1 MSYAAAYGEL
11 NETQREAVD
20 WEDGPALVLA
30 GPGSGKT
37 KVLTLRVAR
46 LLRRSPTKNFRILA
60 LTFTN
65 KAADEM
71 TGRVNVFAPD
81 QEQRLF
87 IGTFHAFCSQ
97 VLRQHGAHIGIQS
110 NFTIYNTEDDRKQIL
125 RDATRGTSCAS
136 TVRDTEKDVLG
147 KIDKLMYRLVTPVD
161 TVKQF
166 ADHDEGRRYAE
177 IYAAYENEL
186 RRLNALDF
194 NSLLLQ
200 TYRLLTEYPAIGE
213 RYRRAYPYWLIDEF
227 QDTNTAQY
235 RLIKALTGATFKNVF
250 VVADDDQIIY
260 EWNGANYKQLER
272 FRTDFTP
279 KELQLPTNYRCPATI
294 IAAANKL
301 VQYND
306 SRTPNKTPLV
316 AAKAKNQFPD
326 HEHIRV
332 FSYENETQEAAG
344 VAATIAECGPQ
355 SWGHTVVLARNRS
368 LLDVLLPQ
376 LKNAGVPTVIAQRRD
391 NFLTPEFRWLQFT
404 LRQVVRP
411 LDKTNFIR
419 LVNAYN
425 KMAGLELSA
434 KQLVIDAEQQGRDY
448 LTLWAETLL
457 LQLHCKS
464 TGALVTELCQRP
476 DLHPGFI
483 KHFEQQFRAAITKDD
498 PHGDL
503 ADDCAAWQEL
513 RITIAQAV
521 GKDAPLD
528 HFLQQLDLRSKE
540 PTPPDDTVRL
550 MTIHSAK
557 GTEAN
562 YVYVMGMAE
571 DQIPSF
577 QSVKQG
583 DDSPAMEEERR
594 NCFVA
599 ITRTKEQ
606 LTLSA
611 ASSYRGW
618 AKQPSRFLRE
628 MELLHLLP
636 EQETP

>member
-1 MSYAAAYGEL
+1 MSYDDAYQEL

-20 WEDGPALVLA
+20 WGDGSVLVLA

-37 KVLTLRVAR
+37 TVLTLRVAR
-46 LLRRSPTKNFRILA
+46 LLRDSPTKNFRILA

-65 KAADEM
+65 RAADEM
-71 TGRVNVFAPD
+71 TGRVNVIAPD

-97 VLRQHGAHIGIQS
+97 VLRQHGAHIYIQS
-110 NFTIYNTEDDRKQIL
+110 NFTIYSTEEDRKQIL
-125 RDATRGTSCAS
+125 RDATHGTPHET
-136 TVRDTEKDVLG
+136 TVRDYGKDVLG
-147 KIDKLMYRLVTPVD
+147 TIDKLKYRLVMPED
-161 TVKQF
+161 TIRHF
-166 ADHDEGRRYAE
+166 ADQDKGRRYAE
-177 IYAAYENEL
+177 IYAAYESEL

-194 NSLLLQ
+194 NSLLVQ
-200 TYRLLTEYPAIGE
+200 TYGLFTQYPAIAE

-235 RLIKALTGATFKNVF
+235 RLVKALAGTTFKNLF

-272 FRTDFTP
+272 FREDYAP

-301 VQYND
+301 VQFNN

-316 AAKAKNQFPD
+316 AAKAKNEFPD

-332 FSYENETQEAAG
+332 FGYENEVEEAG
-344 VAATIAECGPQ
+344 GIAAIIAESGQPT
-355 SWGHTVVLARNRS
+355 WGQTVVLARNRS
-368 LLDVLLPQ
+368 LLDALLPQ
-376 LKNAGVPTVIAQRRD
+376 LKDAGVPTVIAQRRD
-391 NFLTPEFRWLQFT
+391 NFLTPEFGWLHFS

-411 LDKTNFIR
+411 LDKTNFIQ
-419 LVNAYN
+419 LVNAFN
-425 KMAGLELSA
+425 KMAGLELSG
-434 KQLVIDAEQQGRDY
+434 KQLIIDAEQQGRDY
-448 LTLWAETLL
+448 LTVWADELL
-457 LQLHCKS
+457 PYLHCKS
-464 TGALVTELCQRP
+464 TGALVAELCKRP
-476 DLHPGFI
+476 DTHPGFI
-483 KHFEQQFRAAITKDD
+483 RHFEQQFRAAIPEDD
-498 PHGDL
+498 PHTDL

-513 RITIAQAV
+513 RITIGQAV
-521 GKDAPLD
+521 GRDAPLD

-540 PTPPDDTVRL
+540 PPPPEDTVRL
-550 MTIHSAK
+550 MTIHGAK

-571 DQIPSF
+571 GQIPSF

-611 ASSYRGW
+611 ASAYRGW
-618 AKQPSRFLRE
+618 SKRPSRFLRE
-628 MELLHLLP
+628 MGLLHLLP
-636 EQETP
+636 DQ